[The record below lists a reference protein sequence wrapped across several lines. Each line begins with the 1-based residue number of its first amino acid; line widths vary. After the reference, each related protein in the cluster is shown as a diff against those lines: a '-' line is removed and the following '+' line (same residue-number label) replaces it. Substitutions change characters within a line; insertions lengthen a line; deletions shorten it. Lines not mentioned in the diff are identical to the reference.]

1 MLEANLHM
9 SAQTF
14 LRGAGGEG
22 MAMDMGVP
30 FLGKV
35 PLDPALSKAAEE
47 GRSCLI
53 DTLQT
58 GSESATTPSARALRR
73 IIQSIVDTVEGSKVP
88 PVA

>member
-1 MLEANLHM
+1 M

-14 LRGAGGEG
+14 PRGAGGEG
-22 MAMDMGVP
+22 MAADMGVP

-35 PLDPALSKAAEE
+35 PLDPSLSKAAEE

-58 GSESATTPSARALRR
+58 GSANSTTPSARALRR
-73 IIQSIVDTVEGSKVP
+73 IIQSIIDAVEG
-88 PVA
+88 